1 MPLGF
6 QRAIYQWGGS
16 NIMAKEKEVT
26 AEKDLVIG
34 RDILDEANLGKHLS
48 LIIQEGE
55 IHIISKPLVD
65 GQKTLEELA
74 GCLGQESAKAYDFH
88 LKIGGLYEG
97 R

>member
-1 MPLGF
+1 M
-6 QRAIYQWGGS
+6 
-16 NIMAKEKEVT
+16 MAREKEVT

-55 IHIISKPLVD
+55 IHIVSKPLLD
-65 GQKTLEELA
+65 AQQALEELA
-74 GCLGQESAKAYDFH
+74 GCLGQEPATAYDFNM
-88 LKIGGLYEG
+88 KIGGLYEA

>member
-1 MPLGF
+1 M
-6 QRAIYQWGGS
+6 
-16 NIMAKEKEVT
+16 MAKKKEVT

-55 IHIISKPLVD
+55 IHIVPKPLLD
-65 GQKTLEELA
+65 AQQALEELA
-74 GCLGQESAKAYDFH
+74 GCLGREPATAYDFNM
-88 LKIGGLYEG
+88 KIGGLYEA